1 MLTKDM
7 IIDNKYKILDEI
19 GSGGMSTVYRATV
32 ERSGKIWA
40 VKEVK
45 ITETDDEIARQCLRT
60 EIEILKNLNHS
71 AIPQKIRTKI
81 PEIADVI
88 DNGDDGMIIIM
99 DYIDG
104 NSLDEVMKNKGPQSE
119 EKVVSWAEQLCE
131 VLGYL
136 HSKKIIYR
144 DMKPSNVMLRKNN
157 EVAIIDFG
165 TAKEYQT
172 SSGET
177 TGLGTAG
184 YAAPEQYGDFG
195 RTDARTDV
203 FCLGMT
209 MYSLLTGKDPRK
221 EFIPDTSILK
231 VNPSFSPG
239 LDQIIRKCTRKD
251 PDERYQS
258 CEELLYYLQN
268 YKIIDKGSRRKKIV
282 KMSLFISCLA
292 VSAISGMCGYLLNL
306 QAKALA
312 AGNYKDLIDSAS
324 AITINTLE
332 EDYSEKYDEK
342 VNLYRQAIAIADKS
356 GEKDAYLG
364 ILETYKENDGD
375 APVFTKAE
383 AEEISSLI
391 KTNKSALEA
400 NMENYVDICYEIGK
414 LYWYYYDTDNQ
425 MTKSIYAVNWFQLV
439 TENADTQ
446 NYNQKK
452 LGLAKVY
459 AQIGTFYKKVI
470 DLTTMET
477 IEDSEYIQLF
487 ENIRNMVDEIASDS
501 SESDIVR
508 LELLGMA
515 RFALRQYAIDFKRA
529 FENSSIENG
538 QERMMK
544 LYEQIA
550 LQLSTINVENYAK
563 ESQVYSKKTEIQ
575 EYMSATEKAIQ
586 DAYRTSGKET
596 ETS

>member
-45 ITETDDEIARQCLRT
+45 ITETDDAIARQCLKT

-104 NSLDEVMKNKGPQSE
+104 DSLDEVLKAKGPQSE
-119 EKVVSWAEQLCE
+119 EKVVYWAEQLCE

-231 VNPSFSPG
+231 VNASFSPG
-239 LDQIIRKCTRKD
+239 LDHIIRKCTRKD

-268 YKIIDKGSRRKKIV
+268 YKIIDKGSRKKKVV
-282 KMSLFISCLA
+282 KLCLFISCLA
-292 VSAISGMCGYLLNL
+292 LSAISGTCGYLLGL
-306 QAKALA
+306 QAKTLA
-312 AGNYKDLIDSAS
+312 TDNYQEFMKQADTIIIDNENDKEHTA
-324 AITINTLE
+324 
-332 EDYSEKYDEK
+332 EKYAK
-342 VNLYRQAIAIADKS
+342 KISLYQQAVAVPDKS
-356 GEKDAYLG
+356 GEKEAYLAL
-364 ILETYKENDGD
+364 LETYKQDDNVFSENELSEL
-375 APVFTKAE
+375 T
-383 AEEISSLI
+383 SLI
-391 KTNKSALEA
+391 NQNEA
-400 NMENYVDICYEIGK
+400 SLKVNPENYLDICYETGN
-414 LYWYYYDTDNQ
+414 LLWYYYNDKSQ
-425 MTKSIYAVNWFQLV
+425 MTKAKRAKPWFDLMLSYISQNPED
-439 TENADTQ
+439 TKIQDYQNNPENI
-446 NYNQKK
+446 KK
-452 LGLAKVY
+452 LDLAESYKE
-459 AQIGTFYKKVI
+459 IGSFY
-470 DLTTMET
+470 
-477 IEDSEYIQLF
+477 
-487 ENIRNMVDEIASDS
+487 DEIASRIKEGRDDGAYQKLFRNM
-501 SESDIVR
+501 ELLINNLERKDKEKTMIVR
-508 LELLGMA
+508 LELIEMI
-515 RFALRQYAIDFKRA
+515 RYALDKYAADFNRDGITKPEINLLYTRMYKA
-529 FENSSIENG
+529 FEEIEID
-538 QERMMK
+538 ESHP
-544 LYEQIA
+544 LYEKWKNIEKN
-550 LQLSTINVENYAK
+550 IPD
-563 ESQVYSKKTEIQ
+563 TEREI
-575 EYMSATEKAIQ
+575 EI
-586 DAYRTSGKET
+586 AYRT
-596 ETS
+596 